1 MKKRWLS
8 IVSLIL
14 AVSLLAGCSAQGSA
28 TTAAATEAAQTTAA
42 ETTQAETDQTETTQA
57 ETEGTTELE
66 SEETDVVVIGA
77 GGAGL
82 TAAYF
87 AREGGKEVILLE
99 KQAMTGGNTAQAGFF
114 AANSTHMQEEFGV
127 TYTQEDQYDF
137 VMETPGVDP
146 DFARLF
152 VENSGPTAEG
162 VVDTLGIEVTSVTGR
177 EIYSVDEDGRK
188 LPNQMVSKLTE
199 VNEEMGVDIRLQ
211 SPATALIMEDGRVTG
226 VTVEGPDGAY
236 NIMADAVII
245 ASGGFA
251 ANKEMIA
258 EYAPDWVDAPTSNTS
273 ATTGDGILMAEAIG
287 AATSNMTEFTFN
299 PTLYDNNG
307 VAMSV
312 SGVRYEG
319 GILVTYEG
327 ERFTDEMANYSD
339 VAYAE
344 VEKADGKA
352 WAIMDANSLACNP
365 NYAVSADTIEELAEL
380 INIDPDVLS
389 QTIADYQAGYD
400 SGEDEF
406 GRTDMRS
413 RLDEAP
419 YYAVPVI
426 PGVHHTRGGLSIDL
440 DGRVLDTNGDAIPGL
455 YAAGEVTDNKLLG
468 NDPVAVGVTF
478 GRLTAQTVLN
488 DLSEE

>member
-1 MKKRWLS
+1 MLRL
-8 IVSLIL
+8 
-14 AVSLLAGCSAQGSA
+14 
-28 TTAAATEAAQTTAA
+28 
-42 ETTQAETDQTETTQA
+42 
-57 ETEGTTELE
+57 
-66 SEETDVVVIGA
+66 
-77 GGAGL
+77 GG
-82 TAAYF
+82 
-87 AREGGKEVILLE
+87 
-99 KQAMTGGNTAQAGFF
+99 
-114 AANSTHMQEEFGV
+114 
-127 TYTQEDQYDF
+127 
-137 VMETPGVDP
+137 
-146 DFARLF
+146 
-152 VENSGPTAEG
+152 
-162 VVDTLGIEVTSVTGR
+162 
-177 EIYSVDEDGRK
+177 
-188 LPNQMVSKLTE
+188 
-199 VNEEMGVDIRLQ
+199 
-211 SPATALIMEDGRVTG
+211 
-226 VTVEGPDGAY
+226 
-236 NIMADAVII
+236 
-245 ASGGFA
+245 
-251 ANKEMIA
+251 
-258 EYAPDWVDAPTSNTS
+258 APTSNHLRYHQ
-273 ATTGDGILMAEAIG
+273 ATWNLMAEAIG
-287 AATSNMTEFTFN
+287 AATQHMTEFTFN

-380 INIDPDVLS
+380 ISIDPDVLS

-455 YAAGEVTDNKLLG
+455 YARPGEVTDNKLLG